1 MHGFVYAKE
10 QNCKYPFR
18 FEDRHITIYNRDAIQ
33 VNNADKYKI
42 DLKCKVEYLIAE
54 DIDTNSI
61 LILFISNDPFSSEN
75 WKWVSSESIRVYYYL
90 ELNKLFR
97 TILFNKLVFELPELN
112 YFFPITKGFKS
123 RDNNNSLLTV
133 EPIPFQKTKQRL
145 NFTLNGNQIEI
156 EFGVAGSY
164 RYKSTSP
171 LSFSSQ
177 LSCSFE
183 GTNDT
188 DFLIQIYKIIQRMFF
203 FLCHRRSILFNSIKV
218 KCIDYNDKY
227 TVGQFH
233 VLFDNKTAEDEDTIK
248 ETICIDYVN
257 SHLNQLI
264 QLISDDNLY
273 TEHIPRDNESAHH
286 ITTASFVLDA
296 AAFEWSFKTLYGKTE
311 PKPSEYRINVKKDI
325 INAIEELKSVKEY
338 NAKEKGEAN
347 YYLRILKKTEISF
360 SERVLYALKEFD
372 DVLSG
377 FIQQIYNFNN
387 LKYDKKTYKRI
398 ANELQYYRNAFA
410 HGDIDKELKGDFISD
425 TIILEWLIYCIVL
438 KTAEYTHYEIFNIVN
453 IIFVRR
459 FEDRE
464 TESE

>member
-1 MHGFVYAKE
+1 M
-10 QNCKYPFR
+10 
-18 FEDRHITIYNRDAIQ
+18 
-33 VNNADKYKI
+33 
-42 DLKCKVEYLIAE
+42 
-54 DIDTNSI
+54 
-61 LILFISNDPFSSEN
+61 
-75 WKWVSSESIRVYYYL
+75 
-90 ELNKLFR
+90 
-97 TILFNKLVFELPELN
+97 N

-145 NFTLNGNQIEI
+145 IFTLNGNQIEI

-188 DFLIQIYKIIQRMFF
+188 DFLIQIYEIIQRMFF

-227 TVGQFH
+227 
-233 VLFDNKTAEDEDTIK
+233 
-248 ETICIDYVN
+248 
-257 SHLNQLI
+257 
-264 QLISDDNLY
+264 
-273 TEHIPRDNESAHH
+273 
-286 ITTASFVLDA
+286 
-296 AAFEWSFKTLYGKTE
+296 
-311 PKPSEYRINVKKDI
+311 
-325 INAIEELKSVKEY
+325 
-338 NAKEKGEAN
+338 
-347 YYLRILKKTEISF
+347 
-360 SERVLYALKEFD
+360 
-372 DVLSG
+372 
-377 FIQQIYNFNN
+377 
-387 LKYDKKTYKRI
+387 TYKRI

-438 KTAEYTHYEIFNIVN
+438 KTAEYTHDEIFNIVN
-453 IIFVRR
+453 IIFVGR